1 MVKRILRLFGAAILF
16 LLVSNIIRAASSPGV
31 VEGQVRI
38 ILSKGGTH
46 LADDTS
52 PSNEKIPYADYPVL
66 ILSKDRKTEVAQV
79 TADADGRFRTSLP
92 AGDYVLDVKRNTRHR
107 LRVTARPFT
116 VVGGQTVQV
125 EMEIES
131 AIEPM

>member
-1 MVKRILRLFGAAILF
+1 
-16 LLVSNIIRAASSPGV
+16 

-38 ILSKGGTH
+38 VLSKGGAQ

-52 PSNEKIPYADYPVL
+52 PDKEKMPYADYPVL

-79 TADADGRFRTSLP
+79 TPDADGRFRTSLP
-92 AGDYVLDVKRNTRHR
+92 AGDYVLDVKRDRHHR

>member
-1 MVKRILRLFGAAILF
+1 MVKRILGLFGAAILF
-16 LLVSNIIRAASSPGV
+16 LLVRNIGHASSGSGI
-31 VEGQVRI
+31 VEGQIRI
-38 ILSKGGTH
+38 VLSKGGAH

-52 PSNEKIPYADYPVL
+52 PSKEKIPYADYPVL
-66 ILSKDRKTEVAQV
+66 ILDKDRKTEVAQV
-79 TADADGRFRTSLP
+79 TPDSDGRFRTILP
-92 AGDYVLDVKRNTRHR
+92 AGDYVLDVKRNGRHR

-116 VVGGQTVQV
+116 IVEGQTVQV

>member
-1 MVKRILRLFGAAILF
+1 MVNRLLRLFGAALLF
-16 LLVSNIIRAASSPGV
+16 LLVSNIVQASSSPGI
-31 VEGQVRI
+31 VEGQVRV
-38 ILSKGGTH
+38 ILSKGGAH

-52 PSNEKIPYADYPVL
+52 PNKEKTPYAEYPVL

-79 TADADGRFRTSLP
+79 TPDSDGRFRTTLP
-92 AGDYVLDVKRNTRHR
+92 AGDYVLDVKSDARKR

-125 EMEIES
+125 DMEIES

>member
-1 MVKRILRLFGAAILF
+1 MDKRTLRLLGATILF
-16 LLVSNIIRAASSPGV
+16 LVVSSIVQASSTAGA

-38 ILSKGGTH
+38 LSKAGTH
-46 LADDTS
+46 LANDAS
-52 PSNEKIPYADYPVL
+52 GSKEKIPYADYPVL

-79 TADADGRFRTSLP
+79 TPDADGRFRTSLP
-92 AGDYVLDVKRNTRHR
+92 AGDYVLDVKNDARKR

-125 EMEIES
+125 DMEIES

>member
-1 MVKRILRLFGAAILF
+1 MVRRFLRLFGAAILF
-16 LLVSNIIRAASSPGV
+16 LLVSNIVHATSNPGV

-52 PSNEKIPYADYPVL
+52 PSKEKIPYPDYPVL
-66 ILSKDRKTEVAQV
+66 ILNKERKTEVAQV
-79 TADADGRFRTSLP
+79 TPDSDGRFRTSLP
-92 AGDYVLDVKRNTRHR
+92 PGDYVLDVKPNTRHR
-107 LRVTARPFT
+107 VRVTARPFT

-125 EMEIES
+125 EVEIES

>member
-1 MVKRILRLFGAAILF
+1 MAKRILRLFGAAILF
-16 LLVSNIIRAASSPGV
+16 VLVSTIAQALSNPGV

-38 ILSKGGTH
+38 VLSRGTQ
-46 LADDTS
+46 LADD
-52 PSNEKIPYADYPVL
+52 PSAGKEEIPCADYPVL

-79 TADADGRFRTSLP
+79 APDAEGRFRANLP
-92 AGDYVLDVKRNTRHR
+92 AGDYVLDVKRPGRNR

-116 VVGGQTVQV
+116 VVAGQTVRVDMQ
-125 EMEIES
+125 IEL

>member
-1 MVKRILRLFGAAILF
+1 MVKRILRLFGAALLF
-16 LLVSNIIRAASSPGV
+16 LLVSNIIQASSSPGI

-38 ILSKGGTH
+38 VLSKGGAH

-52 PSNEKIPYADYPVL
+52 VNKEKIPYADYPVL

-79 TADADGRFRTSLP
+79 TPDGNGRFRTNLP
-92 AGDYVLDVKRNTRHR
+92 AGDYVLDVKRNARHR
-107 LRVTARPFT
+107 LRVTASPFT
-116 VVGGQTVQV
+116 VVDGQTVQV

-131 AIEPM
+131 AVEPM

>member
-1 MVKRILRLFGAAILF
+1 VIKTVLRLFGAAILF
-16 LLVSNIIRAASSPGV
+16 LLVSNIMQASSSPGV

-38 ILSKGGTH
+38 VSKGGTH

-52 PSNEKIPYADYPVL
+52 SNKEKIPYADYPVL

-79 TADADGRFRTSLP
+79 TPDAEGRFRTNLP
-92 AGDYVLDVKRNTRHR
+92 PGDYVLDIKSEARKR

-116 VVGGQTVQV
+116 VVGGQTVQID
-125 EMEIES
+125 MEIES
-131 AIEPM
+131 VIEPM